1 MKIFNYNT
9 AHAFARPSMQGW
21 LVVFVCGFLTVCI
34 LGPALCISVWLI
46 VKVLRRLPA
55 VPLPD
60 WNVTLLSTAGII
72 LQVAAVF
79 GGLLATVMVLDLAR
93 RRRQE
98 ARVPGHHPI
107 IGDYEHSAFY
117 KTWHAEPVL
126 PTGNRVRLSAYG
138 NGPTPAQAALWQQF
152 IGRYDE
158 LVAAATLSLLA
169 EGHPLEGCESVTFA
183 PSGITL
189 TRDGQMHLGFEFATV
204 PEDFW
209 LSEPER
215 PYPTASFTRALELK
229 STEWLKPYG

>member
-1 MKIFNYNT
+1 MKFFNYNT
-9 AHAFARPSMQGW
+9 ANAFAQPSVQGW

-34 LGPALCISVWLI
+34 IGPVLCITAWLI
-46 VKVLRRLPA
+46 FKVLRRLPA
-55 VPLPD
+55 IPLPD
-60 WNVTLLSTAGII
+60 WNVTLLSTTGVI

-79 GGLLATVMVLDLAR
+79 GALLATVMVLGLAR
-93 RRRQE
+93 RKRQE
-98 ARVPGHHPI
+98 TRIPAHHPI
-107 IGDYEHSAFY
+107 IGDFEHSVFY

-126 PTGNRVRLSAYG
+126 PTGKPVRLSAYG
-138 NGPTPAQAALWQQF
+138 SGPTPIQAALWQQL

-158 LVAAATLSLLA
+158 LIAAATRSLLA
-169 EGHPLEGCESVTFA
+169 EGHPLEGCQSVTLT

-215 PYPTASFTRALELK
+215 PYPTASFTSALELK